1 MAGSIFMVEGVTLTY
16 LDRLNSFNKWLH
28 THYLSGNATLLF
40 YRLLAL
46 FNEAGW
52 PKSIQVDNFRL
63 MGMIDT
69 RTERVAILARDTL
82 VEAGL
87 VRYEK
92 GKKKSPNAYFLMD
105 CTQQKVSV
113 SDSETVSEKG
123 SGKCSHIKT
132 KTKTK
137 SPLYPPQGETG
148 FGDDLQA
155 AFESWLAYKGEKR
168 QAYKPTGLKTL
179 IGQIQRNAREHGEA
193 AVADLIR
200 DCMASNW
207 QGIIWRQLKQ
217 TSAGQ
222 PQSEQ
227 PKRIYDPETGEWRC
241 P

>member
-16 LDRLNSFNKWLH
+16 LDRLNSFNKWMH

-227 PKRIYDPETGEWRC
+227 PKRIYDPETGGWR
-241 P
+241 

>member
-1 MAGSIFMVEGVTLTY
+1 MTY
-16 LDRLNSFNKWLH
+16 LDWLNDFNRWLENNNLAANSQLMYFKLLHIFNRL
-28 THYLSGNATLLF
+28 
-40 YRLLAL
+40 
-46 FNEAGW
+46 GW
-52 PKSIQVDNFRL
+52 PETVQVDNLRMMFLIGAESKGTVIR
-63 MGMIDT
+63 
-69 RTERVAILARDTL
+69 ARDKL
-82 VEAGL
+82 IEAGF
-87 VRYEK
+87 VEVQS
-92 GKKKSPNAYFLMD
+92 GKKGSPNCYRLKKRLQNMTTNA
-105 CTQQKVSV
+105 TTNVTESATTNATHNKTVRQK
-113 SDSETVSEKG
+113 TV
-123 SGKCSHIKT
+123 I
-132 KTKTK
+132 
-137 SPLYPPQGETG
+137 PLYPPQGETG

-193 AVADLIR
+193 AVVDLIR